1 MGYRVLI
8 CCRHNTYGDSSI
20 RFFPSSRKCIN
31 RQSLCPVHLDTNFFY
46 LGRTRQAEEDVQITL
61 DIITTFL
68 MCLLTPLKFKT
79 WQSVSFHRKGRFS
92 EAGFS
97 FEQKILGR
105 LQG

>member
-1 MGYRVLI
+1 
-8 CCRHNTYGDSSI
+8 
-20 RFFPSSRKCIN
+20 
-31 RQSLCPVHLDTNFFY
+31 LDTNFFY

-61 DIITTFL
+61 AKITTFL
-68 MCLLTPLKFKT
+68 MCLLIPLKFKT

-97 FEQKILGR
+97 LKQKILGR